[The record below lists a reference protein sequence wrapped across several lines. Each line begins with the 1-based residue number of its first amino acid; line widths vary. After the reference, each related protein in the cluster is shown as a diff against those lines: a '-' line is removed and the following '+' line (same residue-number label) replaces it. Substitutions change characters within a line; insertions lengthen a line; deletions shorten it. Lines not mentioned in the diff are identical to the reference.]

1 MKKAL
6 VVLLILLLG
15 IGGTALPAAGAGEA
29 VVSLSEANDGD
40 PVALRGDQT
49 LVIDLEGNLS
59 TGYLWEVAEV
69 DDAILQQVGQFEFRQ
84 YSDVV
89 GSAGRQTLRFRAAG
103 KGRTG
108 LVLAYRRP
116 WEGAPPL
123 RTFSVSVQT
132 AGPITSIEEPDAGP
146 PPAPPAEDLGPISTA
161 ALPVEH
167 NWCALGGCTPVK
179 NQGGCGTCWAF
190 ATVGVVESLIKIGD
204 GVERDL
210 SEQYLASCNIDGW
223 SSTCLVGGDRA
234 FSYFI
239 DRIPPGEP
247 DAGAVYEADF
257 PYTSGSTGIVGPCNP
272 PHPHHEKLI
281 SWGHAAYGLPSP
293 AVIKQAIHDYGPV
306 YVSVCA
312 GPAFQSYNGGVFSTD
327 ESSSCGGGTNHG
339 VVLVGWDDTQGASGV
354 WYLRNSWGTW
364 WGESLS
370 GAPAGK
376 GYMRI
381 EYGTSNVGRN
391 PAYAVVPTPNVA
403 IAKDVVGSVFA
414 PGDPITFTL
423 SIENNGGAVAA
434 GVVVTDVIPAEVL
447 TPTFAS
453 TLAITPTGVVSY
465 VWEVEPLSPGE
476 SGTITIYGWIDP
488 GLPSDFAFV
497 NWATISDPGDNF
509 VNNNSSVT
517 VGGEDIHLPLVMR
530 DSSAGEG
537 ITNDERQPFR

>member
-6 VVLLILLLG
+6 VVILILLLG
-15 IGGTALPAAGAGEA
+15 LGGTALPAASADET

-40 PVALRGDQT
+40 TVALRGDQI

-59 TGYLWEVAEV
+59 TGYLWEVAAV
-69 DDAILQQVGQFEFRQ
+69 DDAILLQVGQFEFRQ

-103 KGRTG
+103 EGRTG

-116 WEGAPPL
+116 WEDAAPL

-132 AGPITSIEEPDAGP
+132 AGPITPIEEPDAGP
-146 PPAPPAEDLGPISTA
+146 PPAPPAKDLGPISTA
-161 ALPVEH
+161 DLPAEH

-179 NQGGCGTCWAF
+179 NQGNCGSCWAF
-190 ATVGVVESLIKIGD
+190 ATVGVVESLIRIGD

-210 SEQYLASCNIDGW
+210 SEQYLVSCNTHGW
-223 SSTCLVGGDRA
+223 SCDGGGRA
-234 FSYFI
+234 FAYFI

-247 DAGAVYEADF
+247 DAGAVYESEY
-257 PYTSGSTGIVGPCNP
+257 PYTSGSTGSAGACTGQ
-272 PHPHHEKLI
+272 PHNHYEKLV
-281 SWGHAAYGLPSP
+281 SWNQSSSLVAA
-293 AVIKQAIHDYGPV
+293 IKQAIYDYGPV

-312 GPAFQSYNGGVFSTD
+312 GPAFSSYSGGVFSTHETD
-327 ESSSCGGGTNHG
+327 YCLTHYGSPTNHG
-339 VVLVGWDDTQGASGV
+339 VVLVGWDDTQGTSGV
-354 WYLRNSWGTW
+354 WYLRNSWGTG
-364 WGESLS
+364 WGESLA

-376 GYMRI
+376 GYMRV
-381 EYGTSNVGRN
+381 EYGTSNVGRW
-391 PAYAVVPTPNVA
+391 PTYAIYRQDVGIT
-403 IAKDVVGSVFA
+403 KGVVGSDFA

-423 SIENNGGAVAA
+423 SIENNGSAVAA

-465 VWEVEPLSPGE
+465 VWEVEPLLAGE

-497 NWATISDPGDNF
+497 NWATISDPEDNF
-509 VNNNSSVT
+509 INNNTSSVT
-517 VGGEDIHLPLVMR
+517 VGGREVYLPLVMK
-530 DSSAGEG
+530 D
-537 ITNDERQPFR
+537 

>member
-132 AGPITSIEEPDAGP
+132 AGPITPIEEPDAGP
-146 PPAPPAEDLGPISTA
+146 PPAPSTEDLGPISTA
-161 ALPVEH
+161 ALPAEH

-179 NQGGCGTCWAF
+179 DQRNCGSCWAF
-190 ATVGVVESLIKIGD
+190 ATVGVVESLIKIGT

-210 SEQYLASCNIDGW
+210 SEQYLVSCNTHWWG
-223 SSTCLVGGDRA
+223 CGGGGRA
-234 FSYFI
+234 FAYFI

-247 DAGAVYEADF
+247 DAGAVYESEY
-257 PYTSGSTGIVGPCNP
+257 PYTSGSTGSTGTCIGQ
-272 PHPHHEKLI
+272 PHNHYEKLV
-281 SWGHAAYGLPSP
+281 SWDQASSSVAA
-293 AVIKQAIHDYGPV
+293 IKQAIYDYGPV

-312 GPAFQSYNGGVFSTD
+312 GPQFQSYSGGVFSINETD
-327 ESSSCGGGTNHG
+327 YCITHYGSLTNHG
-339 VVLVGWDDTQGASGV
+339 VVLVGWDDTQGV
-354 WYLRNSWGTW
+354 WYLRNSWGTG
-364 WGESLS
+364 WGESLA

-381 EYGTSNVGRN
+381 EYGTSNVGRW
-391 PAYAVVPTPNVA
+391 PTYAVYRQDVGIT
-403 IAKDVVGSVFA
+403 KDVVGSDFA

-465 VWEVEPLSPGE
+465 VWEVEPLSPSE
-476 SGTITIYGWIDP
+476 SGTITITGWIDP

-497 NWATISDPGDNF
+497 NRATISYSGDTFPG
-509 VNNNSSVT
+509 NNTSAVII
-517 VGGEDIHLPLVMR
+517 GGEDIHLPLVMR